1 MSPYTYSQYYLYS
14 LKVEGTV
21 DEAMEVTDEFSF
33 QDDSTGLRIP
43 PESPFET
50 GGGGDDEFV
59 VFTAGLAVVTAA
71 AAGGVLEVDIGE
83 AAEAGA
89 V

>member
-1 MSPYTYSQYYLYS
+1 
-14 LKVEGTV
+14 
-21 DEAMEVTDEFSF
+21 MEVTDEFSF
-33 QDDSTGLRIP
+33 QDDSAGLRIP
-43 PESPFET
+43 TESPFET

-59 VFTAGLAVVTAA
+59 VLTAGLAVVT